1 MNTNTSSNTAP
12 TRTVQQDTIGEQQK
26 NVLVPIDFSEESV
39 GALRAAVSA
48 AGRANARLT
57 LLNVVEGGTI
67 YRGTEVPGS
76 RRKIQESHGRRLE
89 HLADTEVPGS
99 LAMDL
104 IVGDGEPGSEINR
117 IAAQRHV
124 DCIVVG
130 EHHHRHWFGG
140 DTARKVADSAPCPVI
155 VLKGEDVAG
164 NVPARIQF

>member
-1 MNTNTSSNTAP
+1 MKTNHASTP
-12 TRTVQQDTIGEQQK
+12 TVQQASTGEHKK

-39 GALRAAVSA
+39 SALRAAVSA

-57 LLNVVEGGTI
+57 LLNVVEEGTI

-76 RRKIQESHGRRLE
+76 RRKMQESRGRRLE
-89 HLADTEVPGS
+89 HLADTEVPAS
-99 LAMDL
+99 LDADL

-130 EHHHRHWFGG
+130 EHHRRHWFGG
-140 DTARKVADSAPCPVI
+140 DTARKIADTAPCPVI

-164 NVPARIQF
+164 AVPARIQF